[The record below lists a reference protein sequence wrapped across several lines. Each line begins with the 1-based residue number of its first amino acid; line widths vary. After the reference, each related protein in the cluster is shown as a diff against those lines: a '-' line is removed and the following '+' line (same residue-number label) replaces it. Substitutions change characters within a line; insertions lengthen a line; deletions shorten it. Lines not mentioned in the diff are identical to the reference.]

1 MSRGSRVGYGR
12 EAPGAEVQLSPANVE
27 LRQAMKDRQGNS
39 GGPSILRRDRADHHQ
54 GVVYSRCADR
64 LRY

>member
-1 MSRGSRVGYGR
+1 
-12 EAPGAEVQLSPANVE
+12 VE
-27 LRQAMKDRQGNS
+27 LRQAMENRQGNS

-54 GVVYSRCADR
+54 GVVYSRCATG